1 MVAVRRGHP
10 HIGLG
15 VDVVPAPQP
24 CGHGILVGAADIDA
38 LDGLHGGGQLRFAL
52 RLGLAQDIFD
62 DALAGF
68 GVVASGVA
76 ALPPAIF
83 ALADVALAVGAF
95 LGHGINSFAFVSQ
108 HTYHKATQIAT
119 TFLKKEALL
128 N

>member
-1 MVAVRRGHP
+1 MVAVRRGDTD
-10 HIGLG
+10 IWLG

-24 CGHGILVGAADIDA
+24 CGHGVFVGAADIDA
-38 LDGLHGGGQLRFAL
+38 FGGLHGGGQLRLTL

-62 DALAGF
+62 DALAGLR
-68 GVVASGVA
+68 VIASGVA

>member
-1 MVAVRRGHP
+1 MATVYSSAPADVDT
-10 HIGLG
+10 LG
-15 VDVVPAPQP
+15 
-24 CGHGILVGAADIDA
+24 
-38 LDGLHGGGQLRFAL
+38 GLHGGGQLRFAL

-76 ALPPAIF
+76 ALPATIAAF
-83 ALADVALAVGAF
+83 ADVTFTVGAF